1 MKAWSDKQVLVLG
14 LGETGLSLARWL
26 VAQGARVR
34 IADSRE
40 QPPALAEVRSQLP
53 QVEIFC
59 GAYRDQILS
68 GIDLV
73 AISPGVALAEPLVQC
88 AMARGIPVVGDIELF
103 AQQIRMQH
111 SSASPLSPTL
121 SREGRGGKREV
132 GQAGILSQDKNS
144 QKQPLIL
151 AITGS
156 NGKTTV
162 TSMVGS
168 MCRAAGLDTAVAGNI
183 SPAVLDALLQREG
196 RQPDIWVLELSS
208 FQLEA
213 TMTLNADAA
222 AVLNISEDHLDRY
235 ADMEAYTAAKARI
248 FSGDGVQVLNRDD
261 ARSMSMALP
270 GRVQL
275 TFGTSQTLTP
285 PDLPLSGEESIR
297 PSPDKGRS
305 GGVEEWGIVR
315 EGDDTWL
322 VQGQQ
327 RILNS
332 KELQVT
338 GLHNVANALAALAL
352 CRAIGLPLAPLL
364 DALRAFKGLPHRVER
379 VAEINGVIYY
389 DDSKGTNVGATV
401 AALQGLGR
409 RAVLIAGGEGKGQD
423 FSPLNPAA
431 AQHARAVVL
440 IGRDAEKISA
450 ALQGC
455 GVAVVRAHDMADAV
469 RLSAAL
475 AQPGDAVLLS
485 PACASF
491 DMFRNYA
498 HRAEVFVG
506 AVHALQGETI
516 CAPQA

>member
-34 IADSRE
+34 AADSRE

-59 GAYRDQILS
+59 GAFGDKILS
-68 GIDLV
+68 GIDLL
-73 AISPGVALAEPLVQC
+73 AISPGVALHEPFVQR
-88 AMARGIPVVGDIELF
+88 AVARGIPVMGDIELF
-103 AQQIRMQH
+103 AQALPQ
-111 SSASPLSPTL
+111 
-121 SREGRGGKREV
+121 
-132 GQAGILSQDKNS
+132 KNGH
-144 QKQPLIL
+144 QNRPRII

-196 RQPDIWVLELSS
+196 QQPDIWVLELSS

-222 AVLNISEDHLDRY
+222 TVLNISEDHLDRY
-235 ADMEAYTAAKARI
+235 AGMHEYVAAKARI
-248 FSGDGVQVLNRDD
+248 FKGEGVQVLNRDD
-261 ARSMSMALP
+261 ACSAGMALP
-270 GRVQL
+270 GRKQI
-275 TFGTSQTLTP
+275 TFGLDDAS
-285 PDLPLSGEESIR
+285 DFGIERNNGEI
-297 PSPDKGRS
+297 
-305 GGVEEWGIVR
+305 
-315 EGDDTWL
+315 WL
-322 VQGQQ
+322 KQGQL
-327 RILNS
+327 RLMNA
-332 KELQVT
+332 KELQIA
-338 GLHNVANALAALAL
+338 GLHNVSNALAALAL
-352 CRAIGLPLAPLL
+352 CSAAGLPLAPQLA
-364 DALRAFKGLPHRVER
+364 ALRAFKGLPHRVER

-409 RAVLIAGGEGKGQD
+409 RAVLIAGGDGKGQD
-423 FSPLNPAA
+423 FSPLGPVAA
-431 AQHARAVVL
+431 SHARAVVL